1 MDIENYKLEGK
12 LLPIYTYPEPVLTTV
27 AKPVTVFDAKLA
39 ALVKDMLYTM
49 YHAPGIGLAAPQI
62 GLSQRLFV
70 IDVDYDRE
78 EVTKSDGSISM
89 EYSNLHPR
97 VFVNPKFTV
106 KKGETTSQEGCLS
119 VPDVYEDVNRAELVT
134 VEYQDLKGNRHTLE
148 ADELLSICLQHE
160 NDHLD
165 GIVFID
171 RLSPL
176 KKKFLKTKLVKEKKR
191 L

>member
-1 MDIENYKLEGK
+1 MDIANYKLEGT
-12 LLPIYTYPEPVLTTV
+12 LLPIYTYPEPVLAEV

-39 ALVKDMLYTM
+39 QLVKDMLYTM
-49 YHAPGIGLAAPQI
+49 YHAPGIGLAAPQV

-78 EVTKSDGSISM
+78 EITKSDGSTGM
-89 EYSNLHPR
+89 EYTNLHPR
-97 VFVNPKFTV
+97 VFINPKFTV
-106 KKGETTSQEGCLS
+106 KRGEVIGQEGCLS
-119 VPDVYEDVNRAELVT
+119 VPDVYEDVTRSEVVT
-134 VEYQDLKGNRHTLE
+134 VEYQDLKGNKHTID
-148 ADELLSICLQHE
+148 ADDMLAICLQHE

-176 KKKFLKTKLVKEKKR
+176 KKKFFKSKLIKEKKR

>member
-1 MDIENYKLEGK
+1 MDIQNYRLEGK
-12 LLPIYTYPEPVLTTV
+12 LLPIYSYPEPVLTTV
-27 AKPVTVFDAKLA
+27 SKPVTVFDDKLA
-39 ALVKDMLYTM
+39 ALVNDMLYTM
-49 YHAPGIGLAAPQI
+49 YHAPGIGLAAPQV
-62 GLSQRLFV
+62 GVSQRLFV

-78 EVTKSDGSISM
+78 EVTKADGSTGM

-97 VFVNPKFTV
+97 VFINPKFTV
-106 KKGETTSQEGCLS
+106 RQGETSSQEGCLS
-119 VPDVYEDVNRAELVT
+119 VPDVYEDVTRYEVVT
-134 VEYQDLKGNRHTLE
+134 VEYQDLTGKKHTMD

-176 KKKFLKTKLVKEKKR
+176 KKKFFKSKLVKEKKR